1 MKQLK
6 DIVLTGFLALLAFT
20 ACTEEKLIDERPM
33 ETGTVSISFSTEGV
47 ETKAINADGTYQYA
61 TADELNIKNIF
72 VSIFKKVDNEWKYL
86 ISKTGTL
93 GDGSFVGTQS
103 SGSFKLTGLTLPL
116 NTELKVVAIVN
127 PLEDKVASYAEMDYN
142 GLSAETVTYTGTL
155 GGEGY
160 YTFDPKTLIKAGEQD
175 MKFTATSGVISGGKD
190 VHLKQLVAKVELDLD
205 VELPK
210 MEGSTTT
217 SKWTLDGYSMDDII
231 NKLSKRMSSA
241 SNKNKPVIV
250 YVDQSGALKAT
261 GSGEKVP
268 AGAKALARAWNN
280 SADKDCANQPNTSNK
295 YAHIESFSSGNPIT
309 MAITTTTPTWL
320 FNLISVQVLNVNTQS
335 KLIIPTN
342 QLNDAIYV
350 LFCRDIEFACDEKVI
365 KKLDNEQRA
374 DYMQALLSCSV
385 SRSRFNAC
393 PLAFG
398 EVGIKERVKTVMNY
412 RKPSVWVILIA
423 VLACAAL
430 AVCFLTCKKTGAEFE
445 MRGDNIADI
454 DPDYIVSEIRK
465 AEKLNPDAEI
475 YTRPGGFS
483 LDMDSDFE
491 LWDNQTIVFYFK
503 RQDVCQAL

>member
-33 ETGTVSISFSTEGV
+33 ETCTVSISFSTEGV

-61 TADELNIKNIF
+61 TADELNINNIF

-342 QLNDAIYV
+342 QLNDAIGLRDGFILGGMADTKVNLSFYTYERDKVSDLTKALSVKIVGEYV
-350 LFCRDIEFACDEKVI
+350 KGDKKEIATYKLKSTGFHPIWDENGGWGEGSNTKFIINTEELEMGETVSKIDITSTGKSTDYQYSIPINPEYKAGECTDGLIHGNYYHVTGMLKQSTGEFKIWVAPWVGKD
-365 KKLDNEQRA
+365 
-374 DYMQALLSCSV
+374 V
-385 SRSRFNAC
+385 SANFN
-393 PLAFG
+393 
-398 EVGIKERVKTVMNY
+398 
-412 RKPSVWVILIA
+412 
-423 VLACAAL
+423 
-430 AVCFLTCKKTGAEFE
+430 
-445 MRGDNIADI
+445 
-454 DPDYIVSEIRK
+454 
-465 AEKLNPDAEI
+465 
-475 YTRPGGFS
+475 
-483 LDMDSDFE
+483 
-491 LWDNQTIVFYFK
+491 
-503 RQDVCQAL
+503 